1 MMRLFWFCLAA
12 MIAFAGP
19 AEADDAGK
27 RAALLAGYPGLF
39 VFEGNEVVFPD
50 GTRIVWDDGK
60 ARSAEE
66 LIAAPDIEDMF
77 HFVYPLVGEG
87 ELVPGKDFDPGRIRN
102 EPFFKAIYGSSAAK
116 VGGHVVRVPW
126 LGGAVQV
133 SSLFGIHRKIA
144 AVAAGMTGDLTEYGR
159 KPGGGFNWRVIAG
172 TDQLSVH
179 SFGAALDINVDF
191 SDYWRWAGVNA
202 DPIPFKNRI
211 PLAVVAL
218 FEAQGFIWGGRWYHY
233 DTMHFEYRPELI
245 AYAKGRGW
253 LRGPCPST
261 HPVKAP
267 SPDPRGSTSPPEGEV
282 RAAN

>member
-1 MMRLFWFCLAA
+1 MRLFWFCLAA
-12 MIAFAGP
+12 MIAFAAP
-19 AEADDAGK
+19 TAADDAGK

-60 ARSAEE
+60 ARGAEE

-77 HFVYPLVGEG
+77 HFVYPLVAEG
-87 ELVPGKDFDPGRIRN
+87 ELVQGKDVDPGRIRN
-102 EPFFKAIYGSSAAK
+102 EPFFKAIYGGSAAK
-116 VGGHVVRVPW
+116 VGGHVVHVPW

-133 SSLFGIHRKIA
+133 SSLFGIDRKIA
-144 AVAAGMTGDLTEYGR
+144 AVAAGMTGDLAEYGR

-202 DPIPFKNRI
+202 DPIPYRNRI

-245 AYAKGRGW
+245 AHARGA
-253 LRGPCPST
+253 G
-261 HPVKAP
+261 
-267 SPDPRGSTSPPEGEV
+267 G
-282 RAAN
+282 